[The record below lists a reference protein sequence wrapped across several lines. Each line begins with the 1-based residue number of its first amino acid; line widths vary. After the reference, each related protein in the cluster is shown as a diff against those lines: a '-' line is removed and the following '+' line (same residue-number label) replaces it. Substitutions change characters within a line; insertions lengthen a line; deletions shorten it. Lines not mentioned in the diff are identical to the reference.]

1 MTAITAQFACLLCY
15 SYPQVLGRRL
25 VLTVPDL
32 TETTTA
38 PTKTTVL
45 FQLTF
50 HYLVMGPPTG
60 PKIRWMR
67 CNRQPQRKRKR
78 ERERERETGRQI
90 DPQRSN

>member
-15 SYPQVLGRRL
+15 SYSQVLGRRL

-67 CNRQPQRKRKR
+67 CNRQQRVR
-78 ERERERETGRQI
+78 EKKKERERETGRQI

>member
-1 MTAITAQFACLLCY
+1 M
-15 SYPQVLGRRL
+15 
-25 VLTVPDL
+25 TVPDL

-67 CNRQPQRKRKR
+67 CNRQQRVREKNIEREKKKEGEGAR
-78 ERERERETGRQI
+78 ERQADR
-90 DPQRSN
+90 